1 MLPDFLT
8 DIASDVYDF
17 RDACNSHDVCYDDCT
32 KNRSECEQNFI
43 SDMYNECEG
52 DFLCEFTADLFQG
65 GTDQFG
71 ESFCTEAREK
81 IGCSDDEIADCKK

>member
-1 MLPDFLT
+1 
-8 DIASDVYDF
+8 
-17 RDACNSHDVCYDDCT
+17 
-32 KNRSECEQNFI
+32 
-43 SDMYNECEG
+43 MYNECEG